1 MARLEAGLAG
11 LAGQEKAANKIKA
24 ALFRHTWDRPL
35 AFHFAGESGV
45 GKTSTAQL
53 LARALYADED
63 LNDDGRPP
71 PGLLVLDGE
80 YFDSKASDKIEEYR
94 DHITREVISQLQRCP
109 RSIIVFDELE
119 LVDPRTL
126 AILEPFLDKR
136 FISYQGQSANAG
148 QAIFIFISNA
158 AALDSALT
166 DQEAE
171 SAMRASL
178 AKAWGGRKKIGS
190 LVQNM
195 VPFQRLDEVALR
207 EVMRARLEGLV
218 DVYGQRE
225 GLRRVCYSHRVLA
238 ALVAEVLRLHPRTN
252 ARGVDLVFN
261 PKVVEPLLTHL
272 QKLRER
278 AQLDETQRKDMLRAT
293 EDEDEAKH
301 ETEEEGGG
309 GGGTKSR
316 LESMWWQAA
325 RPLGSLSARISRSSS
340 RATSF
345 LSRMLFD
352 AHKGEWRG
360 EFEASLYFHKGNSI
374 VREELVVL
382 ELKELTTGSSVRVDA
397 SQLTLDTAGRD
408 EL

>member
-1 MARLEAGLAG
+1 M
-11 LAGQEKAANKIKA
+11 
-24 ALFRHTWDRPL
+24 
-35 AFHFAGESGV
+35 
-45 GKTSTAQL
+45 
-53 LARALYADED
+53 
-63 LNDDGRPP
+63 
-71 PGLLVLDGE
+71 
-80 YFDSKASDKIEEYR
+80 
-94 DHITREVISQLQRCP
+94 
-109 RSIIVFDELE
+109 
-119 LVDPRTL
+119 DPRTL

-374 VREELVVL
+374 VRKELVVL
-382 ELKELTTGSSVRVDA
+382 ELKELTTGSSVRVDG
-397 SQLTLDTAGRD
+397 SQLTLGTAGRD